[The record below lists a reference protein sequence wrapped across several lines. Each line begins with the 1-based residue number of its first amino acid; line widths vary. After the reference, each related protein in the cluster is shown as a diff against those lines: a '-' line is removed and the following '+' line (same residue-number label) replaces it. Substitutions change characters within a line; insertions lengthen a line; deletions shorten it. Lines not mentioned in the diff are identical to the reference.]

1 MKTQSS
7 ARRCVVVSAPD
18 AGERF
23 EAAARR
29 AIGRTA
35 RFPTKKVAR
44 TSMCSQIS
52 MICNLF
58 TQVATSM
65 KMATSI
71 PRAGRQLAM
80 YMAPWFPNWYRTRNR
95 KFIATMRFRKDGSLK
110 SVGALMYYE

>member
-1 MKTQSS
+1 
-7 ARRCVVVSAPD
+7 
-18 AGERF
+18 
-23 EAAARR
+23 
-29 AIGRTA
+29 
-35 RFPTKKVAR
+35 
-44 TSMCSQIS
+44 
-52 MICNLF
+52 
-58 TQVATSM
+58 M